1 MELIKNTNFD
11 FLGKRKFFYVF
22 SISIIIIGLIFMT
35 IKGEKN
41 FGVDFVGGDLLNIE
55 FNQKTDIVNLRN
67 TIGETKIKG
76 SFTVQELGTE
86 SKKFIIRLPQNTS
99 NIVLKKL
106 EEKFG
111 NNFIVKGKSI
121 ISPSMSISL
130 RKKSIK
136 AFLIGLIGILI
147 YLTIRFEFKFAVGA
161 TVAIFHDILIVISI
175 LVLSGKQI
183 DGLVIASLLT
193 IAGYSVNDTV
203 VIFDRIR
210 ENLRKTRSTD
220 YISIFNKSINETL
233 SRTILTVLTTIFV
246 VLSIFFF
253 GGETLHT
260 FSFCLLIGFI
270 FGTYSSIF
278 IASAIVIDW
287 VKKSSSRIKL

>member
-1 MELIKNTNFD
+1 MEIIKNPNFD
-11 FLGKRKFFYVF
+11 FLGKRKIAYIF
-22 SISIIIIGLIFMT
+22 SCLIIIVGIFYM
-35 IKGEKN
+35 IIRGEKN
-41 FGVDFVGGDLLNIE
+41 FGVDFIGGDLLNLE
-55 FNQKTDIVNLRN
+55 FNQKIDVVNLRKV
-67 TIGETKIKG
+67 IGEIVEG

-86 SKKFIIRLPQNTS
+86 SKNFIIRLPQKTS
-99 NIVLKKL
+99 DSVLQKL
-106 EEKFG
+106 KENFG
-111 NNFIVKGKSI
+111 ENFVVKGKSI

-161 TVAIFHDILIVISI
+161 TIAIFHDILIVLSI
-175 LVLSGKQI
+175 LSLSNKQI
-183 DGLVIASLLT
+183 DGMVIAALLT

-203 VIFDRIR
+203 IIFDRIR

-220 YISIFNKSINETL
+220 YLNIFNKSINETL
-233 SRTILTVLTTIFV
+233 SRTILTVLTTLFV
-246 VLSIFFF
+246 VLTIFLF

-260 FSFCLLIGFI
+260 FSFCLLVGFI
-270 FGTYSSIF
+270 FGTYSSVF

-287 VKKSSSRIKL
+287 VRKSSSRIKL